1 MTHAQMSASTDSRL
15 RCLSAC
21 CNATSHGLGRRSF
34 LHALGGSVLFGSMA
48 MLPGGVTRAASGHF
62 EAMVLSC
69 IDPRFQD
76 LVSQQQA
83 RDGLGGRYSAFTIA
97 GAAIGVVAPAFKT
110 WHQTFWENLAA
121 SVQLHHIK
129 KVIVVNHRD
138 CGAARIAYGE
148 DMVATPAAET
158 ATHQTALLE
167 FRKQLKERHPHLG
180 VQLGLMSLN
189 GQLEQFG

>member
-1 MTHAQMSASTDSRL
+1 MPQAQMSASNDSRL

-21 CNATSHGLGRRSF
+21 CSATSHLLSRRSL
-34 LHALGGSVLFGSMA
+34 LHALGGSALFTGLA
-48 MLPGGVTRAASGHF
+48 MLPGGVTVSASSHF

-76 LVSQQQA
+76 LVRRQQA
-83 RDGLGGRYSAFTIA
+83 RDGLGGRYSVFTIA
-97 GAAIGVVAPAFKT
+97 GASIGVVAPAFKA

-148 DMVATPAAET
+148 NRVATPAAET
-158 ATHQTALLE
+158 ATHRAALME
-167 FRKQLKERHPHLG
+167 FRQQLKERHPYLG

-189 GQLEQFG
+189 GQLEQFD